1 MAPAW
6 WAVPQVDRWCNT
18 VCLGYETKDVA
29 VAIALMLLVLARLQ
43 HVAKPW
49 HPLVWGA
56 APCLTVASQLW
67 MAYNNSVEQLS
78 DF

>member
-1 MAPAW
+1 MYLSRL
-6 WAVPQVDRWCNT
+6 VSLFRTYITTDLCRC
-18 VCLGYETKDVA
+18 

-67 MAYNNSVEQLS
+67 MAYNNSLEQMS
-78 DF
+78 DP